1 MSARPA
7 SRRAPVA
14 SPQDAPLRPAVRD
27 FTGGAAGH
35 VIEWDVRPVYD
46 FLFSLTGEAGKTDD
60 LPAADRRWVE
70 SSKAA
75 LTERERDIFARF
87 GETEV
92 AVHLAAYVVEHRDI
106 ETADALVAAFEKAG
120 PTPLLQSVFAEAAA
134 SNAKIVPA
142 LERAI
147 AGDKAA
153 ISELESG
160 LSHWHRT
167 EKLALLEDPERT
179 HREIVTLARSW
190 ADLFRPIEPRV
201 REILERD
208 FDLRAGDRTTL
219 TGPDL
224 IERTTGGVRWLP
236 EAGIRRV
243 VLAPSYFARPFNYLL
258 AGPDWRF
265 FGYPVA
271 DNALEVSDP
280 LAPPQQV
287 LRLHRALGDDTRLRI
302 LKLLAERDLYLTE
315 IAQQL
320 ELSKPTI
327 KHHLAQLRAA
337 GLLTVVEAGA
347 VVYYS
352 LRRARL
358 DDATVDLK
366 RFLLS

>member
-1 MSARPA
+1 MAARPA
-7 SRRAPVA
+7 TRRAPVA
-14 SPQDAPLRPAVRD
+14 SPSDAPSRPAVRD

-46 FLFSLTGEAGKTDD
+46 FLFSLTSEAGATDD
-60 LPAADRRWVE
+60 LPAEDRRWVE
-70 SSKAA
+70 TARAA
-75 LTERERDIFARF
+75 LTDRERELYERMS
-87 GETEV
+87 ETEV
-92 AVHLAAYVVEHRDI
+92 AIHLAAFVVEHRSI
-106 ETADALVAAFEKAG
+106 ETADALVAALEAAG
-120 PTPLLQSVFAEAAA
+120 PVPLLHSVFSEAAA
-134 SNAKIVPA
+134 SNPA
-142 LERAI
+142 IAPILERAF
-147 AGDKAA
+147 AGDASA
-153 ISELESG
+153 IGELEAG
-160 LSHWHRT
+160 LPHWHRT
-167 EKLALLEDPERT
+167 ERLALLADPVKT
-179 HREIVTLARSW
+179 HHDIVALARSW
-190 ADLFRPIEPRV
+190 ANSFRPIEGRI
-201 REILERD
+201 REILARD
-208 FDLRAGDRTTL
+208 FDLRANDRSTL

-224 IERTTGGVRWLP
+224 IERTTGGIRWLP

-243 VLAPSYFARPFNYLL
+243 VLAPSYFSRPFNFLL
-258 AGPDWRF
+258 AGSDWRF

-366 RFLLS
+366 RFLVG

>member
-1 MSARPA
+1 MAARPA
-7 SRRAPVA
+7 TRRAAVT
-14 SPQDAPLRPAVRD
+14 SPSDAPSRPAVRD

-46 FLFSLTGEAGKTDD
+46 FLFSQTSEAGGTDD
-60 LPAADRRWVE
+60 LPAEDRRWVE
-70 SSKAA
+70 AAKAA
-75 LTERERDIFARF
+75 LTDRERELYQRMS
-87 GETEV
+87 ETEV
-92 AVHLAAYVVEHRDI
+92 AIHLGAFVVEHRDLD
-106 ETADALVAAFEKAG
+106 TADALVDALEASG
-120 PTPLLQSVFAEAAA
+120 PVPLLQSIFSESIA
-134 SNAKIVPA
+134 SDPAIGPA
-142 LERAI
+142 LERAF
-147 AGDKAA
+147 AGDATA
-153 ISELESG
+153 VTELESG
-160 LSHWHRT
+160 LPHWHRS
-167 EKLALLEDPERT
+167 ERLGLLADPERT
-179 HREIVTLARSW
+179 HRDIVELGRAW
-190 ADLFRPIEPRV
+190 ANSFRPIEGRV
-201 REILERD
+201 RDILARD
-208 FDLRAGDRTTL
+208 FDLRASDRATL

-236 EAGIRRV
+236 EPGIRRV
-243 VLAPSYFARPFNYLL
+243 VLAPSYFSRPFNFLL
-258 AGPDWRF
+258 AGGDWRF

-271 DNALEVSDP
+271 DNALEVTDP

-287 LRLHRALGDDTRLRI
+287 LRLHRALGDGTRLRI

-337 GLLTVVEAGA
+337 GLLTVVESGA

-366 RFLLS
+366 RFLVG

>member
-1 MSARPA
+1 MAARPA
-7 SRRAPVA
+7 TRRAPVA
-14 SPQDAPLRPAVRD
+14 SPSDAPSRPAVRD

-46 FLFSLTGEAGKTDD
+46 FLFSLTSEAGATDD
-60 LPAADRRWVE
+60 LPAEDRSWVE
-70 SSKAA
+70 TARAA
-75 LTERERDIFARF
+75 LTDRERELYERMS
-87 GETEV
+87 ETEV
-92 AVHLAAYVVEHRDI
+92 AIHLAAFVVEHRSI
-106 ETADALVAAFEKAG
+106 ETADALVAALEAAG
-120 PTPLLQSVFAEAAA
+120 PVPLLHSVFSEAAA
-134 SNAKIVPA
+134 SNPA
-142 LERAI
+142 IAPILERAF
-147 AGDKAA
+147 AGDASA
-153 ISELESG
+153 IGELEAG
-160 LSHWHRT
+160 LPHWHRT
-167 EKLALLEDPERT
+167 ERLALLADPVKT
-179 HREIVTLARSW
+179 HHDIVALARSW
-190 ADLFRPIEPRV
+190 ANSFRPIEGRI
-201 REILERD
+201 REILARD
-208 FDLRAGDRTTL
+208 FDLRANDRSTL

-224 IERTTGGVRWLP
+224 IERTTGGIRWLP

-243 VLAPSYFARPFNYLL
+243 VLAPSYFSRPFNFLL
-258 AGPDWRF
+258 AGSDWRF

-302 LKLLAERDLYLTE
+302 LKLLAERGLYLTE

-366 RFLLS
+366 RFLVG

>member
-1 MSARPA
+1 MAARPA
-7 SRRAPVA
+7 TRRAPAA
-14 SPQDAPLRPAVRD
+14 SPSDVPPRPAVRD

-46 FLFSLTGEAGKTDD
+46 FLFSLTSEAGATDD
-60 LPAADRRWVE
+60 LPAEDRRWVE
-70 SSKAA
+70 SARAA
-75 LTERERDIFARF
+75 LTDRERELYERMC
-87 GETEV
+87 ETEV
-92 AVHLAAYVVEHRDI
+92 GIHLAAYVVEHRSI
-106 ETADALVAAFEKAG
+106 ETADALVAALEAAG
-120 PTPLLQSVFAEAAA
+120 PVPLLRSVFSEAAA
-134 SNAKIVPA
+134 SNPSLGPV
-142 LERAI
+142 LERAF
-147 AGDKAA
+147 AGDASA
-153 ISELESG
+153 LGELEAG
-160 LSHWHRT
+160 LPHWHRA
-167 EKLALLEDPERT
+167 ERLALLADPAKT
-179 HREIVTLARSW
+179 HHDIVALTRSW
-190 ADLFRPIEPRV
+190 ANSFRPIEARV
-201 REILERD
+201 REILGRD
-208 FDLRAGDRTTL
+208 FDLRANDRSTL

-224 IERTTGGVRWLP
+224 IERTTGGIRWLP

-243 VLAPSYFARPFNYLL
+243 VLAPSYFSRPFNFLL
-258 AGPDWRF
+258 AGSDWRF

-302 LKLLAERDLYLTE
+302 LKLLAQRDLYLTE

-337 GLLTVVEAGA
+337 GLLTVIEAGA

-352 LRRARL
+352 LRRDRL

-366 RFLLS
+366 RFLVG